1 MIYVRSRRP
10 IVTLGA
16 CGLAF
21 ALLFALLAAGAVRLP
36 DGWVASVAL
45 GAGSI
50 AAAAVAGSAVLK
62 LRSWPLGRLGL
73 FRDRIVIVQGR
84 HEIRAVWNRMEA
96 ITLAD
101 PASWP
106 NLRLTDR
113 LTIQFRNESPVEF
126 RPAQFGLQ
134 PVACRDLILRL
145 RDDAKLRGRLPEFD
159 SARDLAITDV
169 MAGELI
175 EPRL

>member
-10 IVTLGA
+10 ILILGA
-16 CGLAF
+16 SGLAF
-21 ALLFALLAAGAVRLP
+21 ALLFVLLAVGAVRLP

-45 GAGSI
+45 AAGAI
-50 AAAAVAGSAVLK
+50 AAAAVTVSAAVQ

-73 FRDRIVIVQGR
+73 FRDRIVIIQGR
-84 HEIRAVWNRMEA
+84 HEIRALWSRMA
-96 ITLAD
+96 AVTLAD
-101 PASWP
+101 PGSWP
-106 NLRLTDR
+106 NVRLTDR
-113 LTIQFRNESPVEF
+113 LTIQFRNEPPVGF
-126 RPAQFGLQ
+126 KPAQFGLH

-159 SARDLAITDV
+159 SARDLAVAHV